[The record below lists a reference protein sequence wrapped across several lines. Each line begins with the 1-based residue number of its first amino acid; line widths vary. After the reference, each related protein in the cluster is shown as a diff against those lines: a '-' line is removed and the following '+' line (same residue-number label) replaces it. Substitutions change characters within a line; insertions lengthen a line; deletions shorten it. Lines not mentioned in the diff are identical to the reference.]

1 MKRLRALR
9 HEFVEFIPE
18 RLQHGVLYI
27 SIEYATTA
35 HLCACGCGNEV
46 TNPLAPHAWR
56 MTFDGRAVS
65 LSPSVGNWS
74 FDCESHYWIRSDE
87 IDWVG
92 GFNRTQIDAGR
103 ARRRRDIDAAIS
115 GRSKRRRVPES
126 GTWLE
131 RMKGHL
137 RRHR

>member
-1 MKRLRALR
+1 
-9 HEFVEFIPE
+9 
-18 RLQHGVLYI
+18 
-27 SIEYATTA
+27 
-35 HLCACGCGNEV
+35 
-46 TNPLAPHAWR
+46 

-126 GTWLE
+126 GKWLE
-131 RMKGHL
+131 RMKGAPPKTPVTDAASAGSSVSCGIL
-137 RRHR
+137 ITDRMAAGRLTSAS